1 MLWPGYQGLITP
13 SSQGGPDLDL
23 SIVIVNWNTR
33 DLLLQCLASVYTTIR
48 GLTFEVWLVDNAST
62 DGSVAAAEERFPDLQ
77 VIRNPQN
84 LGFAVANNLALRKA
98 RGRYALLLNTD
109 ALLTDGAVL
118 TLFQFME
125 RTPQAAMA
133 GGQLLNL
140 DGTRQNSIANF
151 PSLALLLTNE
161 ALLQLL
167 FPRKYPG
174 KLRPV
179 TSPIPVES
187 CIGACI
193 LVRRTAME
201 AVGLLDERYFFF
213 LEETDWARRM
223 REAGWKIFFVP
234 DARIFHAQG
243 QSVGHET
250 GSRQLFYRS
259 RYQYFRKWYPRSYPV
274 FHAAIIV
281 RLLMNTLLT
290 GLAVLAT
297 GGWVPNLRR
306 RLRGYGQ
313 LVLWHLRGCP
323 T

>member
-13 SSQGGPDLDL
+13 RGQGGPDLDL

-62 DGSVAAAEERFPDLQ
+62 DGSVAAAQERFPDLQ

-109 ALLTDGAVL
+109 AFLTDGAVL
-118 TLFQFME
+118 TLFRFME

-174 KLRPV
+174 KLRPA

-213 LEETDWARRM
+213 FEETDWARRM

-297 GGWVPNLRR
+297 GGSVPNLRR
-306 RLRGYGQ
+306 RLRGYGK